1 MCAKTST
8 HLGTNRFINFFLVLY
23 IWRYK
28 YQQYLVLGG
37 AIFHHF
43 SFSTVTKFS
52 FSFPLITKNVKLL
65 LKYKNLKTRLVKVK
79 AKNFEYVAIMS
90 NI

>member
-1 MCAKTST
+1 MEQSST
-8 HLGTNRFINFFLVLY
+8 ILVLV
-23 IWRYK
+23 
-28 YQQYLVLGG
+28 QLLNLVL
-37 AIFHHF
+37 ALI
-43 SFSTVTKFS
+43 
-52 FSFPLITKNVKLL
+52 PLITKNVKLL